1 MSIPRTLMNN
11 ITVNFLLQTIRV
23 LHVGNYNDEELS
35 MIYNFMSRVDNE
47 ILIHYLNSKTIL
59 SYESDLEL
67 FVEIADALIGIYE
80 SSEDYEKCIELKNKK
95 EEAIKLLNN

>member
-1 MSIPRTLMNN
+1 MNN

-35 MIYNFMSRVDNE
+35 MIYNFMSKVDNE
-47 ILIHYLNSKTIL
+47 ILIYYLNSKTIL

-67 FVEIADALIGIYE
+67 FIEIADALIGIYE
-80 SSEDYEKCIELKNKK
+80 GREDYEKCFELKNKK
-95 EEAIKLLNN
+95 EIAIKLLNN